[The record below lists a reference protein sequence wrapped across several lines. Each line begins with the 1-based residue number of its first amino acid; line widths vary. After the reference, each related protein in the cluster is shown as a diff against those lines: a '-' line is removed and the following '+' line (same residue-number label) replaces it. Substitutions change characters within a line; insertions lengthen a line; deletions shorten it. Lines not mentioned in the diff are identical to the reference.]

1 MTHPTSHHPRAG
13 AAGTGPVRTGVRAL
27 LPVAALAG
35 LAACGGE
42 PAGIAAPGDA
52 PGAARAARLT
62 APGVP
67 TNVVAVAGNA
77 SATVRWKAP
86 SDGGSP
92 IIAYRVVIEPYG
104 NIHVV
109 EPADTVA
116 VIRGLTNGMKWKFQ
130 VFATNKIGSS
140 KRSAFSN
147 SVTPTDTA
155 TTPPPPPP
163 PPPPATAPGAP
174 TGVAATAGDGQAT
187 VRWTAPASTGG
198 SAITSYRVT
207 VSPGGRV
214 VTVPAPATTTTVA
227 QLANGTPYTFV
238 VAATNAIGTS
248 PNSAASA
255 PVTPTGT
262 TTPPPPPPPASGRWV
277 SGYYVGYQRGLYP
290 ESEVDF
296 SNLTHLLV
304 GRIRPAA
311 DGSVIANFDI
321 DDVNGPQMARTLSTR
336 AHQAGRKA
344 LLMLGGEGEH
354 AGFVGAASAANR
366 ARFVT
371 NLLATMDALGYDGLD
386 VDWEPIELADRAPLL
401 ALLDALRAA
410 RPNILLTVPVGW
422 VNMNFASEQADPWY
436 VQLAARVDQ
445 MNIMSYSMAGPWG
458 WEVWHHSPLTD
469 HAGMRPSSVSGSV
482 QAYRAAGVPAAK
494 IGVGIGAYGSCWH
507 SPVTPRQMPGA
518 GVLMSFGDNSMSYT
532 NIMSQYFVA
541 ANRVWDAA
549 AQVPYL
555 SFTSP
560 RGPAGC
566 AFVSYEDEQSVT
578 AKGAFVKAQGL
589 GGTIVWTIGQQRL
602 GPTATGSRD
611 PLLRAAY
618 QAIVQ

>member
-1 MTHPTSHHPRAG
+1 MTHPIPHRSRAASTRTLLS
-13 AAGTGPVRTGVRAL
+13 AAAAMAGV
-27 LPVAALAG
+27 
-35 LAACGGE
+35 AACGGE
-42 PAGIAAPGDA
+42 PSAVMAPGDA
-52 PGAARAARLT
+52 PSGARAALT

-92 IIAYRVVIEPYG
+92 ILAYRVVIEPYG

-140 KRSAFSN
+140 RRSAFSN
-147 SVTPTDTA
+147 SVTPTA
-155 TTPPPPPP
+155 TTPPPPP

-174 TGVAATAGDGQAT
+174 TGVVATAGDAQAT
-187 VRWTAPASTGG
+187 VQWAAPASTGG

-207 VSPGGRV
+207 VSPGGRI

-227 QLANGTPYTFV
+227 QLTNGTAYTFV
-238 VAATNAIGTS
+238 VAATNAIGTGA
-248 PNSAASA
+248 NSAASA

-262 TTPPPPPPPASGRWV
+262 TTPPPPPPPTGSRWV

-304 GRIRPAA
+304 GRIRPTAT
-311 DGSVIANFDI
+311 GGVIANFDV

-354 AGFVGAASAANR
+354 AGFVGAASSANR
-366 ARFVT
+366 ARFVA
-371 NLLATMDALGYDGLD
+371 NLLSTMDALGYDGLD
-386 VDWEPIELADRAPLL
+386 VDWEPIEQADRAPLL

-410 RPNILLTVPVGW
+410 RPGILLTVPVGW

-445 MNIMSYSMAGPWG
+445 MNVMSYSMAGPWG

-494 IGVGIGAYGSCWH
+494 IGVGVGAYGSCWH
-507 SPVTPRQMPGA
+507 SPVTPRQMPGPN
-518 GVLMSFGDNSMSYT
+518 VLMSFGDNSMSYT

-555 SFTSP
+555 SFSSP

-566 AFVSYEDEQSVT
+566 AFVSYEDEQSVA
-578 AKGAFVKAQGL
+578 AKGAFVRAQGL
-589 GGTIVWTIGQQRL
+589 GGTIVWTIGQQHMRSA
-602 GPTATGSRD
+602 PAGSRD
-611 PLLRAAY
+611 PLLKAAY
-618 QAIVQ
+618 QTIVP

>member
-1 MTHPTSHHPRAG
+1 MRDRNSHHPPRTRT
-13 AAGTGPVRTGVRAL
+13 TGPTARTRAL
-27 LPVAALAG
+27 LAATAAAALT
-35 LAACGGE
+35 ACGGE
-42 PAGIAAPGDA
+42 PAAIAAPGDA
-52 PGAARAARLT
+52 PAAARAARLT
-62 APGVP
+62 VPGVP
-67 TNVVAVAGNA
+67 THVVAVAGNG

-92 IIAYRVVIEPYG
+92 IIAYRMVIEPYG
-104 NIHVV
+104 NVHVV
-109 EPADTVA
+109 EPADTIA
-116 VIRGLTNGMKWKFQ
+116 VVRGLTNGARWKFQ
-130 VFATNKIGSS
+130 VFATNKLGSG

-147 SVTPTDTA
+147 TVTPTDSA

-163 PPPPATAPGAP
+163 PPVTAPGAP
-174 TGVAATAGDGQAT
+174 TAVTATAGDAQAI

-198 SAITSYRVT
+198 SAITGYRVT

-227 QLANGTPYTFV
+227 TLTNGTAYTFV
-238 VAATNAIGTS
+238 VAATNAVGTGA
-248 PNSAASA
+248 NSTASA
-255 PVTPTGT
+255 PVTPVGT
-262 TTPPPPPPPASGRWV
+262 TTPPPPPPPPTGARWV

-311 DGSVIANFDI
+311 TGGVIANFDV
-321 DDVNGPQMARTLSTR
+321 DDVAGPQMARTLSTR

-354 AGFVGAASAANR
+354 DGFVGAASAANH

-386 VDWEPIELADRAPLL
+386 VDWEPIEQADRAPLL

-410 RPNILLTVPVGW
+410 RPGILLTVPVGW

-445 MNIMSYSMAGPWG
+445 MNVMSYSMAGPWG

-507 SPVTPRQMPGA
+507 SPVTPRQMPGP
-518 GVLMSFGDNSMSYT
+518 GVMMSFGDNAMSYT
-532 NIMSQYFVA
+532 NIMSQYFAA

-555 SFTSP
+555 SFPSP

-566 AFVSYEDEQSVT
+566 AFVSYEDEQSVA
-578 AKGAFVKAQGL
+578 AKGAFVRTQGL
-589 GGTIVWTIGQQRL
+589 GGTIVWTIGQQHMR
-602 GPTATGSRD
+602 GAPAGSRD
-611 PLLRAAY
+611 PLLKAAY
-618 QAIVQ
+618 RSIVE